1 MVSSLIPV
9 AELRDTLDQLL
20 EGLESELKKEEKANL
35 QHLLHDI
42 LGLSGLYGMT
52 EFREMILTF
61 KMAYGGL
68 SAEENLATVASIR
81 HHVAKFFTADS
92 EMQV

>member
-1 MVSSLIPV
+1 MVSNFF
-9 AELRDTLDQLL
+9 RKQ
-20 EGLESELKKEEKANL
+20 EKANL

-68 SAEENLATVASIR
+68 SAEKNLVKIASLR
-81 HHVAKFFTADS
+81 HHVAEFFAADS
-92 EMQV
+92 DIQV